1 MSDTITITGV
11 VGTDPQH
18 KRTPNGTVV
27 TEFRLASGQR
37 RYDKA
42 VGTWVDDGTNW
53 YTVSSYRR
61 LAEHAFHSL
70 RKGERV
76 IVAGRLRVRQWD
88 NGTKSGTAVDI
99 DADTIGH
106 DLVWG
111 TTRFEKDSPA
121 GRPPVDAE
129 RMDPPADAVDDAW
142 APAAD
147 PGDGVTEWAV
157 VTPPTPSEADLELAL
172 TGSEPPF

>member
-42 VGTWVDDGTNW
+42 VGAWVDDGTNW

-121 GRPPVDAE
+121 GRGNADPADQPT
-129 RMDPPADAVDDAW
+129 DPPADDW
-142 APAAD
+142 APALGAD
-147 PGDGVTEWAV
+147 AVTEWPV
-157 VTPPTPSEADLELAL
+157 VVPPAPSEGEIELAL
-172 TGSEPPF
+172 TGAESPF